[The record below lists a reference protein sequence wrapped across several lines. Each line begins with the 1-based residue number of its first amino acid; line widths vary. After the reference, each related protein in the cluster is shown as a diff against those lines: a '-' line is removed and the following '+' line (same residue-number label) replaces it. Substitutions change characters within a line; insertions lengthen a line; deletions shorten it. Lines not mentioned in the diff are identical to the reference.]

1 MKIIIIH
8 PDAVVRSRLVEW
20 LEQTRGHAVL
30 WTGDWPANFRATVAE
45 HEPDMVL
52 LPPPA
57 KSAAHLPEAFATLA
71 FQDCLF
77 KNVPAGALFAKA
89 GVSGTLEALL
99 TEQEENYR
107 AKQWSSR
114 NYADDQRII
123 IHDEKYQRF
132 ASAEKLH
139 VPTREPNWESI
150 AINQE
155 SRFVL
160 QLQTAR
166 LDDRHQRAQNYFH
179 ALQQFDQGLTQEA
192 AYRLAHCS
200 YKIVWLREQ
209 IARWLTVL
217 AHYIPDVEI
226 EHCPAPQ
233 NASSRI
239 DYLHY
244 QMPPV
249 FNYAVFSVLA
259 HGMNAAVAE
268 QIQDAVSWQFEGQ
281 SERQL
286 VATGC
291 MLFGLNT
298 YLAQVAR
305 AQVEAM
311 SQFLDPESS
320 FHHPDMG
327 TRSLRRTL
335 GIYFEFW
342 GWNYLWNMG
351 DNLCEITRRFHSGQT
366 RVERPAGSAMTPT
379 FRQFR
384 QLLTATPPLNS

>member
-1 MKIIIIH
+1 
-8 PDAVVRSRLVEW
+8 
-20 LEQTRGHAVL
+20 
-30 WTGDWPANFRATVAE
+30 
-45 HEPDMVL
+45 MVL
-52 LPPPA
+52 LPPSA
-57 KSAAHLPEAFATLA
+57 KSAHLPESFATLA

-77 KNVPAGALFAKA
+77 KNLPTGAHFTKA
-89 GVSGTLEALL
+89 GVSAALEALL
-99 TEQEENYR
+99 TELEGVYR
-107 AKQWSSR
+107 AKQWTPRS
-114 NYADDQRII
+114 YADDQRII
-123 IHDEKYQRF
+123 IHDEEYQKF
-132 ASAEKLH
+132 ASAEKLP
-139 VPTREPNWESI
+139 VPGQKPGWGSI
-150 AINQE
+150 AVSQE

-166 LDDRHQRAQNYFH
+166 LDERHQRAQNYH
-179 ALQQFDQGLTQEA
+179 RALQQFDQGLTQEA

-209 IARWLTVL
+209 IGRWLTVL

-226 EHCPAPQ
+226 EHCPAPH

-244 QMPPV
+244 EMPPV

-259 HGMNAAVAE
+259 YGMNAAVAE

-298 YLAQVAR
+298 YLEHLAQ

-311 SQFLDPESS
+311 SQFLDLESP
-320 FHHPDMG
+320 FHQPDRG
-327 TRSLRRTL
+327 TRNLRRTL
-335 GIYFEFW
+335 GIYFELW

-351 DNLCEITRRFHSGQT
+351 DNLCEITRRFHSGET
-366 RVERPAGSAMTPT
+366 RVERPAGVAMTPT
-379 FRQFR
+379 FCQFR
-384 QLLTATPPLNS
+384 QLLAETHPLNS